1 MFASAAKA
9 IRFFFDPAFAGI
21 VLRALGLT
29 LLLFLLLFAA
39 AEYGL
44 SQLPV
49 LGTHWV
55 NAALEWAALPLFIF
69 SMFFL
74 GAPVAALF
82 ASLYLDAVADKVEAH
97 DYPHHAEGKGISWRT
112 AMAAGLRLTVLVVV
126 LNVFLLPLDFTLPGL
141 AEIFGLLAN
150 GWLLGREFFELAAL
164 RHMSR
169 EEADSLRADH
179 IGAVFG
185 GGLLIALLS
194 MIPLLDLFAPLFGAA
209 FMVHLFQRISRRK
222 RYA

>member
-9 IRFFFDPAFAGI
+9 IRFFFDPVFAGI

-29 LLLFLLLFAA
+29 LLLFVLLFAS

-49 LGTHWV
+49 LGTHWL
-55 NAALEWAALPLFIF
+55 NAALEWAALPLFIL

-82 ASLYLDAVADKVEAH
+82 ASLYLDRIADKLEAR
-97 DYPHHAEGKGISWRT
+97 DYPHGIRGKDLTWRT
-112 AMAAGLRLTVLVVV
+112 AMAAGLRLTVLVII
-126 LNVFLLPLDFTLPGL
+126 LNVLLLPLDFTLPGL

-164 RHMSR
+164 RHISR
-169 EEADSLRADH
+169 EDADILRADH
-179 IGAVFG
+179 IGMVFG
-185 GGLLIALLS
+185 GGVLIALLS

-209 FMVHLFQRISRRK
+209 FMVHLFQRISRQK
-222 RYA
+222 RYS